1 MLLDEKRYPK
11 RYPNGINPVVNDE
24 FSDDVAYECRES
36 GEELKKM
43 HYKLLELG
51 GRLVNVGEN
60 EHYYDTLMEILR
72 DIDVFIDDI
81 KEQTGMIEDAMG
93 EERKHHGGY
102 ALNILR
108 RAE

>member
-1 MLLDEKRYPK
+1 MLLDEK
-11 RYPNGINPVVNDE
+11 RYPNGINPVVSNE

-36 GEELKKM
+36 GEALKKM

-60 EHYYDTLMEILR
+60 EHDYDTLMDILR
-72 DIDVFIDDI
+72 DIDIFTDDI
-81 KEQTGMIEDAMG
+81 KEQVGMIEDAME
-93 EERKHHGGY
+93 EERQHHVGH
-102 ALNILR
+102 ALEVLR